1 MSYTSQLILYV
12 MNFIK
17 IKNIFLIILSLPA
30 FILIANLLISFTN
43 QPDIKNLNIPDM
55 TDFSFNTNSINES
68 SKNIKTTPDFEYQL
82 IGYRSGN
89 IDSSV
94 ILKKGN
100 KEFVVAKGEKLEGV
114 YELVEVTKDEIVF
127 RNQEKLYKIENLVGI
142 NLWNLI
148 VNIKFF
154 LLHYYQ

>member
-1 MSYTSQLILYV
+1 

-17 IKNIFLIILSLPA
+17 IKNFFLLLLSVPV

-55 TDFSFNTNSINES
+55 TDFSFNTNSIDES

-100 KEFVVAKGEKLEGV
+100 KEFVVAVGEKLEGV
-114 YELVEVTKDEIVF
+114 YELVEVTKDQIVF

-142 NLWNLI
+142 NL
-148 VNIKFF
+148 
-154 LLHYYQ
+154 

>member
-1 MSYTSQLILYV
+1 

-17 IKNIFLIILSLPA
+17 IKKFFLLILSVPV
-30 FILIANLLISFTN
+30 FILIAILLISFTN

-55 TDFSFNTNSINES
+55 TDFSFNTNSIDES

-100 KEFVVAKGEKLEGV
+100 KEFVVAVGEKLEGV

-154 LLHYYQ
+154 LLHFC

>member
-1 MSYTSQLILYV
+1 
-12 MNFIK
+12 MNYIK
-17 IKNIFLIILSLPA
+17 IKFFFLLILSVPV
-30 FILIANLLISFTN
+30 FILIINLLISSTN

-154 LLHYYQ
+154 LLHFC

>member
-1 MSYTSQLILYV
+1 

-17 IKNIFLIILSLPA
+17 IKNFFLLILSVPV
-30 FILIANLLISFTN
+30 FILIANLLISFIN
-43 QPDIKNLNIPDM
+43 QPNIKNLNIPDM
-55 TDFSFNTNSINES
+55 TDFSFNTNSIDES
-68 SKNIKTTPDFEYQL
+68 SKNIKTTPDFEYKL

-114 YELVEVTKDEIVF
+114 YELVEVTKDEIIF
-127 RNQEKLYKIENLVGI
+127 RNQEKLYKIENLVGT
-142 NLWNLI
+142 NL
-148 VNIKFF
+148 
-154 LLHYYQ
+154 